1 MQWYVVKKHINGHY
15 YWYWQKTYR
24 EGRYVRTLNKYIGP
38 VDRVPR
44 PASYAQPIIRGDPVE
59 LPATTIPMQF
69 PRPVRARIDQRA
81 VDFTIDALRRDVA
94 QTDFD
99 QAWQVSSGKRNT
111 EILAKSFPK
120 VDALLSTLEVNI
132 MNVSEQGN
140 WFDPRRDYIN
150 IINKQWWYVT
160 KGNSDIY
167 RYYRTVCHELIHWTG
182 HRSRLNR
189 IGSTT
194 FGSKEYALEELTAEM
209 GSLMLLKVLGYNEN
223 ETTEYHASYFQSWLQ
238 RMPDQEQAISLAK
251 NRAKKAVEYILE
263 HGGVL

>member
-1 MQWYVVKKHINGHY
+1 V
-15 YWYWQKTYR
+15 
-24 EGRYVRTLNKYIGP
+24 L
-38 VDRVPR
+38 
-44 PASYAQPIIRGDPVE
+44 
-59 LPATTIPMQF
+59 
-69 PRPVRARIDQRA
+69 
-81 VDFTIDALRRDVA
+81 
-94 QTDFD
+94 
-99 QAWQVSSGKRNT
+99 SGKRNV

-120 VDALLSTLEVNI
+120 VDALLSSLKVNI

-150 IINKQWWYVT
+150 IINKQWWYAT

-189 IGSTT
+189 IASTT
-194 FGSKEYALEELTAEM
+194 FGSQQYALEELTAEM

-223 ETTEYHASYFQSWLQ
+223 ETTESHALYFQSWLQ
-238 RMPDQEQAISLAK
+238 RMPDQEEAIMLAK